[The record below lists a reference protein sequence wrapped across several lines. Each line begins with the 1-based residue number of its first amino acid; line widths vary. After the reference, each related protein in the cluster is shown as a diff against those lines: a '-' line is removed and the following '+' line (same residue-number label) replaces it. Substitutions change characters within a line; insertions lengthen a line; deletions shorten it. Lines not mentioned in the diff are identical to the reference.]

1 METTLGARVSEALRN
16 SGCAAFGFAAAES
29 LPAAADERFRRW
41 LAGGNHAGMTYLE
54 RHAALRCRPQ
64 NVLEEA
70 ATVISIAF
78 RFQKP
83 HRASLPVAAYALG
96 RNYHNALKSRLKP
109 IVSLLETSG
118 HKARITVDSA
128 PVAERFWAVKCGIA
142 SYGMNGMAL
151 VPGCG
156 PYCFLCEILTSCD
169 LTGLKPW
176 FAAKQEELPVC
187 RGCGRCVAACPAGAL
202 KADGAL
208 DARRCLSYLS
218 IEEKGEVTPPPGV
231 RFPIL
236 GCDRC
241 LAACPL
247 PINEEVPVIAD
258 FRPREELMNL
268 SAGQIL
274 NMTDAEL
281 EAFTAGT
288 ALRRPGKDA
297 LRRNARLNLDAK

>member
-156 PYCFLCEILTSCD
+156 PYCFL
-169 LTGLKPW
+169 
-176 FAAKQEELPVC
+176 
-187 RGCGRCVAACPAGAL
+187 AACPAGAL

-247 PINEEVPVIAD
+247 PIDEEVPVIAD